1 MLSNN
6 NNCCITIKLSY
17 TMVKKM
23 NKKITFVLVLAL
35 AAFLVMGSA
44 SAGLFDFLGGGEDTV
59 KIGYLPSDHDAAL
72 FVADAQGLYKD
83 KGINTELVQ
92 FNNGGDLMTAM
103 ASGDVDVGYVGI
115 SPVLSSVSA
124 GVPVKIISAAQVE
137 GSGIVVTNDSHIDDA
152 KDLAGK
158 TVATPGEASIQ
169 HVLLAAY
176 LKANGMSLDDV
187 NESAMKVPSIND
199 ALKTGN
205 LPAAITFQPYVSLGE
220 TDANIHKLADSSEI
234 VPGHPCCVV
243 VASDDFLNKSADKA
257 KDIVAIHKEATVFI
271 NKNIE
276 DGKTE
281 EIVKL
286 LPEDIVADPAAEAE
300 SLESF
305 PFIFGL
311 SNEYKANVDVFQQLE
326 VDLGI
331 LNQTVSQEDLYW
343 EA

>member
-1 MLSNN
+1 
-6 NNCCITIKLSY
+6 
-17 TMVKKM
+17 M

-44 SAGLFDFLGGGEDTV
+44 SAGLFDFLGGDSGNTV

-72 FVADAQGLYKD
+72 FVADAQGLYKN

-115 SPVLSSVSA
+115 SPVLSSASA
-124 GVPVKIISAAQVE
+124 GVPVKVISAAQIE
-137 GSGIVVTNDSHIDDA
+137 GSGIIVTKDSNIA
-152 KDLAGK
+152 SANDLAGK

-176 LKANGMSLDDV
+176 LKANGMSLDDI

-220 TDANIHKLADSSEI
+220 ADDNIDELADSSEI
-234 VPGHPCCVV
+234 MPNHPCCVV
-243 VASDDFLNKSADKA
+243 VASEDFIKNNENTT
-257 KDIVAIHKEATVFI
+257 KDIVAIHKEATTFI

-276 DGKTE
+276 EGKTDE
-281 EIVKL
+281 VVKL
-286 LPEDIVADPAAEAE
+286 LPKDIVADEKAEAE

-305 PFIFGL
+305 PFVFGL
-311 SNEYKANVDVFQQLE
+311 DDSYKADVDTFQKLE

-331 LNQTVSQEDLYW
+331 LNQTISHEDLYW

>member
-1 MLSNN
+1 
-6 NNCCITIKLSY
+6 
-17 TMVKKM
+17 M

-44 SAGLFDFLGGGEDTV
+44 SAGLFDFLGGGDDTV

-72 FVADAQGLYKD
+72 FVADAQGLYKE
-83 KGINTELVQ
+83 KNISTELVQ

-115 SPVLSSVSA
+115 SPVLSSVSS
-124 GVPVKIISAAQVE
+124 GVPVKVISSAQVE
-137 GSGIVVTNDSHIDDA
+137 GSGIIVTDDSNIKSA
-152 KDLAGK
+152 QDLAGK
-158 TVATPGEASIQ
+158 TIATPGEASIQ
-169 HVLLAAY
+169 HVLLSAY
-176 LKANGMSLDDV
+176 LKTNGMSLDDI

-220 TDANIHKLADSSEI
+220 TDDNIDELVDSSEI
-234 VPGHPCCVV
+234 MPGHPCCVV
-243 VASDDFLNKSADKA
+243 VASDDFIKNHEDTA
-257 KDIVAIHKEATVFI
+257 KDIVAIHENATTFI
-271 NKNIE
+271 NEQIKAN
-276 DGKTE
+276 KTDD
-281 EIVKL
+281 IVKL
-286 LPEDIVADPAAEAE
+286 LPEDIVADPAAEAD
-300 SLESF
+300 SLQSF

-311 SNEYKANVDVFQQLE
+311 DDTYKANVDAFQQLE

-331 LNQTVSQEDLYW
+331 LNETISHEDLYW

>member
-1 MLSNN
+1 
-6 NNCCITIKLSY
+6 
-17 TMVKKM
+17 M

-44 SAGLFDFLGGGEDTV
+44 SAGLFDFLGGGDDTV

-72 FVADAQGLYKD
+72 FVADAQGLYKE
-83 KGINTELVQ
+83 KNISTELVQ

-115 SPVLSSVSA
+115 APVLSSVSS
-124 GVPVKIISAAQVE
+124 GVPVKVISSAQVE
-137 GSGIVVTNDSHIDDA
+137 GSGIIVTNDSNIHSA
-152 KDLAGK
+152 QDLAGK
-158 TVATPGEASIQ
+158 TIATPGEASIQ
-169 HVLLAAY
+169 HVLLSAY
-176 LKANGMSLDDV
+176 LKTNGMSLDDI

-220 TDANIHKLADSSEI
+220 ADDNIDELVDSSEI
-234 VPGHPCCVV
+234 MPGHPCCVV
-243 VASDDFLNKSADKA
+243 VASDDFIKNHEDTA
-257 KDIVAIHKEATVFI
+257 KDIVAIHENATTFI
-271 NKNIE
+271 NEQIKAN
-276 DGKTE
+276 KTDD
-281 EIVKL
+281 IVKL
-286 LPEDIVADPAAEAE
+286 LPEDIVADPAAEAD
-300 SLESF
+300 SLQSF

-311 SNEYKANVDVFQQLE
+311 DDTYKANVDAFQQLE

-331 LNQTVSQEDLYW
+331 LNETISHEDLYW

>member
-1 MLSNN
+1 
-6 NNCCITIKLSY
+6 
-17 TMVKKM
+17 M

-44 SAGLFDFLGGGEDTV
+44 SAGLFDFLGGSSDNTV

-115 SPVLSSVSA
+115 SPVLSSAAA
-124 GVPVKIISAAQVE
+124 GVPVKVISAAQVE
-137 GSGIVVTNDSHIDDA
+137 GSGILVTKDSNINDA

-158 TVATPGEASIQ
+158 TIATPGEASIQ
-169 HVLLAAY
+169 HVLLSAY
-176 LKANGMSLDDV
+176 LTENGMSLDDV

-199 ALKTGN
+199 ALKTGS
-205 LPAAITFQPYVSLGE
+205 LKSAITFQPYISLGE
-220 TDANIHKLADSSEI
+220 TDSNIDKLADSSEI
-234 VPGHPCCVV
+234 FPGHPCCVLA
-243 VASDDFLNKSADKA
+243 ASQKFLDNNADTA
-257 KDIVAIHKEATVFI
+257 KDIVAIHENATKFI
-271 NKNIE
+271 NDNIKA
-276 DGKTE
+276 GKTNE
-281 EIVKL
+281 VVKL
-286 LPEDIVADPAAEAE
+286 LPDDIVANEDAEAK

-305 PFIFGL
+305 PFISGL
-311 SNEYKANVDVFQQLE
+311 DDSYKANVDSFQQLE
-326 VDLGI
+326 VQLGI
-331 LNQTVSQEDLYW
+331 LNKTIPHEDLYW

>member
-1 MLSNN
+1 
-6 NNCCITIKLSY
+6 
-17 TMVKKM
+17 M

-44 SAGLFDFLGGGEDTV
+44 SAGLFDFLGGGDDTV

-72 FVADAQGLYKD
+72 FVADAQGLYKE
-83 KGINTELVQ
+83 KNISTELVQ

-115 SPVLSSVSA
+115 APVLSSVSS
-124 GVPVKIISAAQVE
+124 GVPVKVISSAQVE
-137 GSGIVVTNDSHIDDA
+137 GSGIIVTADSNIHTA
-152 KDLAGK
+152 QDLAGK

-169 HVLLAAY
+169 HVLLSAY
-176 LKANGMSLDDV
+176 LKTNGMSLDDI

-220 TDANIHKLADSSEI
+220 ADDNIDELVDSSEI
-234 VPGHPCCVV
+234 MPGHPCCVV
-243 VASDDFLNKSADKA
+243 VASDDFIKNHEDTA
-257 KDIVAIHKEATVFI
+257 KDIVAIHENATTFI
-271 NKNIE
+271 NEQIKAN
-276 DGKTE
+276 KTDD
-281 EIVKL
+281 IVKL
-286 LPEDIVADPAAEAE
+286 LPEDIVADPAAEAD
-300 SLESF
+300 SLQSF

-311 SNEYKANVDVFQQLE
+311 DDTYKANVDAFQQLE

-331 LNQTVSQEDLYW
+331 LNETISHEDLYW

>member
-1 MLSNN
+1 
-6 NNCCITIKLSY
+6 
-17 TMVKKM
+17 M

-44 SAGLFDFLGGGEDTV
+44 SAGLFDFLGGGDDTV

-72 FVADAQGLYKD
+72 FVADAQGLYKE
-83 KGINTELVQ
+83 KNISTELVQ

-115 SPVLSSVSA
+115 APVLSSVSS
-124 GVPVKIISAAQVE
+124 GVPVKVISSAQVE
-137 GSGIVVTNDSHIDDA
+137 GSGIIVTDDSNIKSA
-152 KDLAGK
+152 QDLAGK
-158 TVATPGEASIQ
+158 TIATPGEASIQ
-169 HVLLAAY
+169 HVLLSAY

-220 TDANIHKLADSSEI
+220 TDDNIDKLVDSSEI
-234 VPGHPCCVV
+234 MPGHPCCVV
-243 VASDDFLNKSADKA
+243 VASDDFIKNHEDTA
-257 KDIVAIHKEATVFI
+257 KDIVAIHENATTFI
-271 NKNIE
+271 NEQIKAN
-276 DGKTE
+276 KTDD
-281 EIVKL
+281 IVKL
-286 LPEDIVADPAAEAE
+286 LPEDIVADPAAEAD
-300 SLESF
+300 SLQSF

-311 SNEYKANVDVFQQLE
+311 DDTYKANVDAFQQLE

-331 LNQTVSQEDLYW
+331 LNETISHEDLYW

>member
-1 MLSNN
+1 
-6 NNCCITIKLSY
+6 
-17 TMVKKM
+17 M

-44 SAGLFDFLGGGEDTV
+44 SAGLFDFLGGDSGDTV

-72 FVADAQGLYKD
+72 FVADAQGLYKN

-137 GSGIVVTNDSHIDDA
+137 GSGIIVTNDSNIENA
-152 KDLAGK
+152 RDLAGK
-158 TVATPGEASIQ
+158 TIATPGEASIQ

-220 TDANIHKLADSSEI
+220 TDDNIHELADSSEI
-234 VPGHPCCVV
+234 VAGHPCCVV
-243 VASDDFLNKSADKA
+243 VASDEFLKNNNETA
-257 KDIVAIHKEATVFI
+257 KDIVAIHKEATMFI

-276 DGKTE
+276 DGKTDE
-281 EIVKL
+281 VVKL
-286 LPEDIVADPAAEAE
+286 LPEDIVADPDAEAD

-305 PFIFGL
+305 PFIFGI
-311 SNEYKANVDVFQQLE
+311 NEEYKANVDVFQQLE

-331 LNQTVSQEDLYW
+331 LNETISHEDLYW